1 MSETLQLAEKCRDAE
16 KKLSEEHGGFVLFS
30 MIQREATA
38 GKWDV
43 VASASWL
50 TTDRAG
56 IQLLIDGLRPF
67 MSPPDWLRLASTLP
81 VAPDTDFVQSM
92 TRRFDVEHDILETG
106 TIYTDDVTVDRAII
120 ITANR
125 KLAHLPQSHS
135 LAAMEAH
142 ER

>member
-1 MSETLQLAEKCRDAE
+1 MSDTLKLSEKCRAAE
-16 KKLSEEHGGFVLFS
+16 KKLSEDHGGFALFS

-43 VASASWL
+43 VASAPWL
-50 TTDRAG
+50 ATDRAG

-81 VAPDTDFVQSM
+81 VAPDTEFVQSM
-92 TRRFDVEHDILETG
+92 TRRFDVEHELLETG
-106 TIYTDDVTVDRAII
+106 LIYTDDVTVDRAII

-125 KLAHLPQSHS
+125 RLAHVAGTETLT
-135 LAAMEAH
+135 AMEV
-142 ER
+142 R